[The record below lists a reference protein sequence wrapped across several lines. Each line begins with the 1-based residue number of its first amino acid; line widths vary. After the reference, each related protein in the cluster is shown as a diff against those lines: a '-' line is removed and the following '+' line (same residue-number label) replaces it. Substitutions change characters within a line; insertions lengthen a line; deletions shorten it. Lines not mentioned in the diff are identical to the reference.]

1 MTKRILILSV
11 FVVAS
16 CGLAYELIAGALSS
30 YLLGDSILQ
39 FSTIIGC
46 YLFAMGVGAHFSR
59 YVRDEQVLAR
69 FIDIELA
76 VGLIGGLSAALLFM
90 TFSWMT
96 APFRTL
102 LYVLV
107 FMVGALVGM
116 EVPLVMRA
124 LNARDTEFNELVS
137 RVLTFDYLGALAVSL
152 LFPLVLAPYLGLVR
166 TGFLFGMLNVAVA
179 FWTLHTFRGE
189 LANLGGRVVRASTV
203 MVVLVFGFALSDRM
217 VQWGEHGLF
226 GDEIVYSTTT
236 PYQRLVITR
245 WKDDLRLYING
256 NLQFSSRDEYRYH
269 EALVHPALQ
278 ALPWARSVLVLG
290 GGDGLALREILRYP
304 NIRQV
309 TLVDLDPAMT
319 AAFTTRPELAKLNAR
334 SFSDPR
340 VKVVNADAAIWLQNS
355 TDMFDAAIVDFPDPS
370 SFALGKLYSAPFYGM
385 VKKHIAANGLVVVQ
399 STSPFFAPHA
409 YWTIDATLRDVGM
422 KTYPYHAYVPS
433 FGEWGFVLASPQQQ
447 YAPPTSYR
455 LPMRFL
461 NAATTREMFSFP
473 PDMQRIEMAPN
484 RLNTQSLVREFE
496 HDWRQVIR

>member
-1 MTKRILILSV
+1 VTKRILVLSV

-16 CGLAYELIAGALSS
+16 CGLAYELIAGALAS

-46 YLFAMGVGAHFSR
+46 YLFAMGVGAHFSK
-59 YVRDEQVLAR
+59 YVADDDVLAR
-69 FIDIELA
+69 FVDIELG
-76 VGLIGGLSAALLFM
+76 VGLIGGISAAVLFM
-90 TFSWMT
+90 TFAWAA
-96 APFRTL
+96 APFRTM

-124 LNARDTEFNELVS
+124 LNARQTAFNELVS
-137 RVLTFDYLGALAVSL
+137 RVLTFDYLGALAVSV
-152 LFPLVLAPYLGLVR
+152 LFPLVLAPQLGLVR

-179 FWTLHTFRGE
+179 IWTISTFRAE
-189 LANLGGRVVRASTV
+189 LAAAGGRMLRACL
-203 MVVLVFGFALSDRM
+203 VLCLLAFGFGMSDRM

-245 WKDDLRLYING
+245 WQDDLRLYING

-278 ALPWARSVLVLG
+278 SLPWARSVLILG
-290 GGDGLALREILRYP
+290 GGDGLALREVLRYP
-304 NIRQV
+304 NVKHV

-319 AAFTTRPELAKLNAR
+319 GAFKTRPELVKLNAG
-334 SFSDPR
+334 SLNDPR
-340 VKVVNADAAIWLQNS
+340 VTVINADAAIWLQQS
-355 TDMFDAAIVDFPDPS
+355 QEMFDAAIVDFPDPS
-370 SFALGKLYSAPFYGM
+370 SFALGKLYSVPFYAT
-385 VKKHIAANGLVVVQ
+385 VKKHVAAQGLVVVQ

-409 YWTIDATLRDVGM
+409 YWTIDATLREAGLR
-422 KTYPYHAYVPS
+422 TWPYHAYVPS
-433 FGEWGFVLASPQQQ
+433 FGEWGFVMASGEAP
-447 YAPPTSYR
+447 YTPPTGYR
-455 LPMRFL
+455 LPLRYL
-461 NAATTREMFSFP
+461 NADTTREMFTFP
-473 PDMQRIEMAPN
+473 PDMQRLPMEPN

-496 HDWRQVIR
+496 RDWRHVIR